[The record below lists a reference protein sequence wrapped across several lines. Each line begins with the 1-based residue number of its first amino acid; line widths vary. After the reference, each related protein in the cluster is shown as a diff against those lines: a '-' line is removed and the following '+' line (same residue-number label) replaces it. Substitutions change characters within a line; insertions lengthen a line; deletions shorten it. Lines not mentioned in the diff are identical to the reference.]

1 MQSKLIPKSP
11 ENNEKEESKKKKE
24 KIVLEEMLV
33 LCFSLLMLNVPAL
46 K

>member
-1 MQSKLIPKSP
+1 MIPKALRTI
-11 ENNEKEESKKKKE
+11 NKTRKKKARKRKRVE
-24 KIVLEEMLV
+24 GEMLV